1 MGKSTISMAIF
12 NSYDWVSPMLRNTP
26 TDLDDCYP
34 MTSETSEKMERGPE
48 LQSDLPKV
56 KVVTTYNW
64 DRMKGQLYI

>member
-1 MGKSTISMAIF
+1 MIPHDFG
-12 NSYDWVSPMLRNTP
+12 NLRKNWE
-26 TDLDDCYP
+26 
-34 MTSETSEKMERGPE
+34 SGPE